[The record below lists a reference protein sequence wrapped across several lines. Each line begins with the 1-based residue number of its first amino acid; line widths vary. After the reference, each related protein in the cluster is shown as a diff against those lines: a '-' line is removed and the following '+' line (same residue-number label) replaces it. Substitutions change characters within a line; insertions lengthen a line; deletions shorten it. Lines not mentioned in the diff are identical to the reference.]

1 MCHPNQSSLQVTSSW
16 LKNELYELRKADREI
31 LESKDGS
38 LKDNLMHA
46 GQQLLCKAV
55 GSLKT
60 YQSVLNCQKKEST
73 YFPVSGNHSQLL
85 HDGSCHWLLA
95 FTSSGR
101 LQMCDSLRTN
111 VTLISKKCLKSL
123 FQPLVK
129 NGKLEVTFPLVD
141 KQTNWEVRR
150 LLFLAV

>member
-16 LKNELYELRKADREI
+16 LKNELYELTKADREI

-73 YFPVSGNHSQLL
+73 YFPVGLFINERKCYFKLAIL
-85 HDGSCHWLLA
+85 HK
-95 FTSSGR
+95 R
-101 LQMCDSLRTN
+101 L
-111 VTLISKKCLKSL
+111 KKG
-123 FQPLVK
+123 FQ
-129 NGKLEVTFPLVD
+129 TFFR
-141 KQTNWEVRR
+141 N
-150 LLFLAV
+150 